1 LSLASDSNKDKYEV
15 RTKDHK
21 DQVVKFAEDA
31 KNDSTAEEGVK
42 LEYRKDGTKL
52 KEEVQPWAGVGFFK
66 SRKWPVWAIVETDLD
81 TFLQKNHDKLVL
93 VKFSTTWCP
102 PCRVLQ
108 KNIQELMAELEKS
121 AAPKKDLLVLEV
133 DAEKFP
139 QLAQR
144 EQFLAGFYR
153 CLVRPVGAVINTS
166 PFHGEDR
173 GFESRTGHQIM

>member
-1 LSLASDSNKDKYEV
+1 DKGDIKYQDSFWF
-15 RTKDHK
+15 R
-21 DQVVKFAEDA
+21 
-31 KNDSTAEEGVK
+31 GVK
-42 LEYRKDGTKL
+42 ITKKQLKSGVEL
-52 KEEVQPWAGVGFFK
+52 KEEVQPWAGVGFIK
-66 SRKWPVWAIVETDLD
+66 SRKLPFWAVVIETDLD

-139 QLAQR
+139 RLAQR
-144 EQFLAGFYR
+144 EQFR
-153 CLVRPVGAVINTS
+153 
-166 PFHGEDR
+166 
-173 GFESRTGHQIM
+173 